1 MDDNETNKTKSDSS
15 YLKKSIDV
23 LETAIL
29 CVLWYKILQRFHSSS
44 KSLQRADLTLG
55 SCAALY
61 YGIESF
67 CLHLRDEFVT
77 TEKDGLKL
85 TTGMQ
90 KTYVSPNKRNRKTK
104 KTFDYEGED
113 TGYTR
118 ALEDARRSFR
128 IGTYFPIIDLLIAE
142 VRRRKFVYCIWQQ
155 NFDFLLNLN
164 TWAISDIEN
173 AASKSLKVYA
183 SNLDSDFPSEV
194 VHFAFHLCSS
204 PDLCL
209 KTNTAQAQLSYLK
222 KNCLIET
229 FPNVAIILP
238 IYLTLPV
245 ANTEGERSFS
255 ALKRVKNYLRSSL
268 TPDHVCDFCI
278 VAIEKRFTKSMS
290 FEVIIDKFAAAKCRK
305 HQL

>member
-1 MDDNETNKTKSDSS
+1 M
-15 YLKKSIDV
+15 
-23 LETAIL
+23 
-29 CVLWYKILQRFHSSS
+29 
-44 KSLQRADLTLG
+44 TLG
-55 SCAALY
+55 SRATLHNE
-61 YGIESF
+61 IESF
-67 CLHLRDEFVT
+67 CQHLRYEFDT

-118 ALEDARRSFR
+118 ALEDARQSFR

-142 VRRRKFVYCIWQQ
+142 VRRQKFVYCIWQE
-155 NFDFLLNLN
+155 NFNFLLNLN
-164 TWAISDIEN
+164 TWAISDTEN
-173 AASKSLKVYA
+173 AVSKSLKVCA
-183 SNLDSDFPSEV
+183 SNLDSDLHSEV
-194 VHFAFHLCSS
+194 VHFAFHIRLS
-204 PDLCL
+204 PHLGS

-229 FPNVAIILP
+229 FPNVAIILR

-245 ANTEGERSFS
+245 ANTKGERSFS

-268 TPDHVCDFCI
+268 TPDHVCDFR
-278 VAIEKRFTKSMS
+278 VMAIKKRFTKSIS
-290 FEVIIDKFAAAKCRK
+290 FEDAIDKFVAAKCRK

>member
-1 MDDNETNKTKSDSS
+1 MS
-15 YLKKSIDV
+15 
-23 LETAIL
+23 
-29 CVLWYKILQRFHSSS
+29 
-44 KSLQRADLTLG
+44 LG

-61 YGIESF
+61 NGIESF
-67 CLHLRDEFVT
+67 CQHLRDEFDT

-90 KTYVSPNKRNRKTK
+90 KTYVFPNNRNQKTK
-104 KTFDYEGED
+104 KNFNYEGED

-118 ALEDARRSFR
+118 ALEDARQSFR
-128 IGTYFPIIDLLIAE
+128 IGTYFPIIDLLLAE
-142 VRRRKFVYCIWQQ
+142 IRRQKFVYCIWQQ
-155 NFDFLLNLN
+155 NFNFLLNLN

-194 VHFAFHLCSS
+194 VHFAFHLRSS
-204 PDLCL
+204 PDLGL
-209 KTNTAQAQLSYLK
+209 KTNSAQAQLSCLK

-229 FPNVAIILP
+229 IPNVAIILP

-278 VAIEKRFTKSMS
+278 VAIEKRFTKYMS
-290 FEVIIDKFAAAKCRK
+290 SEDIIDKFAAAKCRK
-305 HQL
+305 YQL